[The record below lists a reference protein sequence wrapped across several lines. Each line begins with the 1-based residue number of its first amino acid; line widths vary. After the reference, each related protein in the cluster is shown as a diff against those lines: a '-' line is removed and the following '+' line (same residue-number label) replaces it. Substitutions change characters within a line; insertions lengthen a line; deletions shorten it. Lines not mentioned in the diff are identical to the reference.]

1 MDIETAL
8 ESLKLQVADREKTP
22 RAEEKNIIDT
32 HEEKNIIHQ
41 ENENDTLLKLSTE
54 IEHQS
59 ASEVCDHIRK
69 YQ

>member
-8 ESLKLQVADREKTP
+8 ESLKLQVADREKSP

-41 ENENDTLLKLSTE
+41 EN
-54 IEHQS
+54 
-59 ASEVCDHIRK
+59 
-69 YQ
+69 